1 MNENKNIFIIKIPE
15 QKRNELEMIL
25 AKQGIAVVKE
35 DKERY
40 TAAQE
45 IISDYKSHQNE
56 KFAKEL
62 LLEWYVGAGL
72 EIEEPITIEIFSGVE
87 EQDCFVTEI
96 EIENKDI
103 EKMILDYYDVEYLTD
118 IAQGT
123 SDKIYTEVLDHK
135 SKFTLTKEEIYRVI

>member
-1 MNENKNIFIIKIPE
+1 MNENKNIVIIKIPE
-15 QKRNELEMIL
+15 QKRNELETQL
-25 AKQGIAVVKE
+25 AKQGVTVVKE

-45 IISDYKSHQNE
+45 VIADYKSHQNE

-62 LLEWYVGAGL
+62 LLEWYVGADL
-72 EIEEPITIEIFSGVE
+72 EIEEPITIEFFSGVE
-87 EQDCFVTEI
+87 EQECFVTEI

>member
-103 EKMILDYYDVEYLTD
+103 EKMILKYYDVEYLTD

-123 SDKIYTEVLDHK
+123 SEKIYAEALDNK
-135 SKFTLTKEEIYRVI
+135 SKFTLIKEEIYRVF